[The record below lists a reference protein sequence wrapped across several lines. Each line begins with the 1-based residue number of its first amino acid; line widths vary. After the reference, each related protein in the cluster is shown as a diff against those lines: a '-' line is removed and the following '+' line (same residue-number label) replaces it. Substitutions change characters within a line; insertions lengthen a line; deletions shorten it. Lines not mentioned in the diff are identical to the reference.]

1 MNDIQMHITHKTLFK
16 FFPTSSLLFLQEQV
30 CKTLYFI
37 HTYKKQRNCFEV
49 NTVKNTISL
58 NL

>member
-1 MNDIQMHITHKTLFK
+1 MHITHKTLFK

-37 HTYKKQRNCFEV
+37 HTYKKQKKCFEV

-58 NL
+58 NI